1 MSFLKEHGIRFGLI
15 SAAFAVVL
23 QIVLYSMGAESY
35 LSGWTA
41 LAWFVMLGL
50 AFFAGAMELRSN
62 GGVSIAFQRALIVV
76 FTVMVITEFFSVI
89 TEFSIYNFVN
99 RDFHVEAKPIRIQQT
114 EATYHWLSRFIEYAE
129 GDFEEIMSEAENADF
144 HFYVSNAALK
154 FVMWLCIDFLFA
166 LILAAIIKKDPPV
179 SERTN

>member
-15 SAAFAVVL
+15 SAAFSVVL
-23 QIVLYSMGAESY
+23 QIILYSMGAESY

-62 GGVSIAFQRALIVV
+62 GGISIAFQRALIVV

-89 TEFSIYNFVN
+89 TEFSFYNFVN
-99 RDFHVEAKPIRIQQT
+99 RDFHYEVKDIRIAQT
-114 EATYHWLSRFIEYAE
+114 QESFEQFSKVIDYNDS
-129 GDFEEIMSEAENADF
+129 DFDEIMETVENADF